1 MGKESR
7 FRFIFRTILL
17 IIFIILFIIGKDKII
32 SILNYEIIYSI
43 KIYHLIW
50 LYLMLETVI
59 LIIPYTNNH
68 SYNGKL
74 FLKHYRPVDNYDEKK
89 LQKYIKKNN
98 KHARSVFVAWIVLNV
113 VLFIIYYNYNLSTPY
128 IFLIFMIY
136 YWTDMFCVN
145 VWCPFHKLFFKS
157 KCCNECRIYNWDHVM
172 FCTPLLLIKS
182 FWSYSLFLLSFFAFI
197 QWEYMIKKHPE
208 RFSPSTNKKLQC
220 KDCDYNCRF
229 NKMKYLR
236 SKNYISKKE
245 V

>member
-17 IIFIILFIIGKDKII
+17 IIFIILFIMDKNKII
-32 SILNYEIIYSI
+32 SVLNCKIIYSI

-74 FLKHYRPVDNYDEKK
+74 FLKHYIPADNYDEKN
-89 LQKYIKKNN
+89 LHKYMKKNN

-128 IFLIFMIY
+128 IFLVFMIY

-208 RFSPSTNKKLQC
+208 RFSPLSNKKLQC
-220 KDCDYNCRF
+220 KGCDYNCRF

>member
-1 MGKESR
+1 MGKDSR
-7 FRFIFRTILL
+7 VRFIFRTILL
-17 IIFIILFIIGKDKII
+17 IIFIMLFIVDKNKIM
-32 SILNYEIIYSI
+32 SILNYKIIYNI

-50 LYLMLETVI
+50 LYLMIETII

-74 FLKHYRPVDNYDEKK
+74 FLKHYTPVENHDEKK
-89 LQKYIKKNN
+89 LHKYINKNN

-113 VLFIIYYNYNLSTPY
+113 VLFIIYYNYSLSEPY
-128 IFLIFMIY
+128 IFLVFMIY

-208 RFSPSTNKKLQC
+208 RFSPLTNQKLQC
-220 KDCDYNCRF
+220 KGCNYNCRF

>member
-17 IIFIILFIIGKDKII
+17 IIFIILFIMDKNKII
-32 SILNYEIIYSI
+32 SVLNCKIIDSI

-74 FLKHYRPVDNYDEKK
+74 FLKHYIPADNYDEKK
-89 LQKYIKKNN
+89 LHKYMKKNN
-98 KHARSVFVAWIVLNV
+98 KHARSVLVAWIVLNV

-128 IFLIFMIY
+128 IFLVFMIY

-182 FWSYSLFLLSFFAFI
+182 FWSYSLFLLSFFALI

-208 RFSPSTNKKLQC
+208 RFSPLSNKKLQC

-229 NKMKYLR
+229 NKVKYLR